1 MASESNKATG
11 DDRPKEYP
19 VKITIP
25 ASSTLMSGIQTVLN
39 VVPSKST
46 LPILSNLL
54 LETEDGRLTIGA
66 TDLDISIVTK
76 IPAEISEGGA
86 ITVPGRKFAEMVRE
100 LPDAPVDIEVDG
112 VKVIVRCDRGVF
124 RLVGISKEEF
134 PAMPDF
140 TPIQTITLPAS
151 SLQRLIS
158 KTVYA
163 VSKDEIHPSLWGAFL
178 RIGKGAVRMVATD
191 GHRLAKT
198 TLPCD
203 VSDSATEGIIV
214 PPKALN
220 NLSRLIG
227 GSDAPSRVT
236 IGQNHVHFELENA
249 ELYAR
254 LIEATYP
261 DYERVIPTGND
272 KVVKVNREELESAVR
287 RVSVLSNPTT
297 RQIRYSFRPG
307 FVELS
312 SSSHDIGGEAR
323 EEVPA
328 EYEGEAMDTT
338 YDFRYLLDVVERIE
352 SDDVVF
358 KLDSPV
364 SAGIITPSEEEA
376 EGEEYECLIM
386 PFRTNEPES

>member
-1 MASESNKATG
+1 M
-11 DDRPKEYP
+11 
-19 VKITIP
+19 KITVP

-39 VVPSKST
+39 VVPPKTT
-46 LPILSNLL
+46 LPILSNML
-54 LETEDGRLTIGA
+54 LETEDGHLTIGA
-66 TDLDISIVTK
+66 TDLDIFIVTK
-76 IPAEISEGGA
+76 IPATISEGGS

-112 VKVIVRCDRGVF
+112 VKVTIRCDRGVF
-124 RLVGISKEEF
+124 RLVGISKEEY
-134 PAMPDF
+134 PAQPDV
-140 TPIQTITLPAS
+140 PADQTITLPAS
-151 SLQRLIS
+151 SLQRLIR

-203 VSDSATEGIIV
+203 VSDEATEGIIV

-227 GSDAPSRVT
+227 ESDDPSRIT
-236 IGQNHVHFELENA
+236 IGENHVLFELENA
-249 ELYAR
+249 QLFAR

-287 RVSVLSNPTT
+287 RVSVLSNPST

-352 SDDVVF
+352 SDAVVF

-376 EGEEYECLIM
+376 EGEDYQCLIM
-386 PFRTNEPES
+386 PFRTTEPES